1 MRCRS
6 GTFSDEISST
16 SVCRPHTDCASKGEC
31 VVHRGHHRR
40 DNVCGTC
47 AGNTTITDS
56 TSNDTTGLHTS
67 DGENSLGI
75 ENVFWIV
82 LVVVVTLVLA
92 IWSFV
97 LYNINFREGRLISK
111 KQFQLYNN
119 RIMAELTRQKEAERI
134 AFDLCQ
140 RVEEENIHLKNQ
152 VESEKGEVA
161 RLKDQITHFTTK
173 NMSTYSFSRKPC
185 GIAVIINNIHFEDM
199 ADRGGAEGDTGR
211 LREAFESLSFTA
223 MTFSDLDHSKMVATI
238 KDQAKADHSNY
249 DCFACCIMSHGTT
262 GKVFSSDDV
271 GLDICDLMK
280 LFNANKCP
288 SLKGKPK
295 LFFIQASQGKKIQ
308 GKESIE
314 GDLDATPGED
324 VPLNV
329 ICHDADFFL
338 GLATVPGYVTKRG
351 KDGAPYVLH
360 LAQMLKVLGPMHSL
374 STIMAM
380 VCDKMNDINDDKFGW
395 ISSNHSTL
403 RKEVIFNVE

>member
-1 MRCRS
+1 MSAASSVWSNHSAAALQRVRVAFHDALKIMTS
-6 GTFSDEISST
+6 QPRST
-16 SVCRPHTDCASKGEC
+16 SNSWLFALLHLDTFDARRRKLTHSFATRLLASENDIVRALACSDAISTSTFWSNYCK
-31 VVHRGHHRR
+31 VVHRPRARR
-40 DNVCGTC
+40 D
-47 AGNTTITDS
+47 A
-56 TSNDTTGLHTS
+56 
-67 DGENSLGI
+67 
-75 ENVFWIV
+75 
-82 LVVVVTLVLA
+82 
-92 IWSFV
+92 
-97 LYNINFREGRLISK
+97 
-111 KQFQLYNN
+111 
-119 RIMAELTRQKEAERI
+119 M
-134 AFDLCQ
+134 
-140 RVEEENIHLKNQ
+140 VEEENIHLKNQ

-173 NMSTYSFSRKPC
+173 NMSTYSISRKPL

-211 LREAFESLSFTA
+211 LQEAFESLGFTV

-295 LFFIQASQGKKIQ
+295 LFFIQACQGRKTQ

-314 GDLDATPGED
+314 GDLDATPNDD

-338 GLATVPGYVTKRG
+338 GLAAVPGYVTKRG
-351 KDGAPYVLH
+351 KDGAPYVHH
-360 LAQMLKVLGPMHSL
+360 LAEMLKVYGPTHNL
-374 STIMAM
+374 SAIMAM
-380 VCDKMNDINDDKFGW
+380 VCDKMNEINDDKFGW

-403 RKEVIFNVE
+403 RKEVIFNTE